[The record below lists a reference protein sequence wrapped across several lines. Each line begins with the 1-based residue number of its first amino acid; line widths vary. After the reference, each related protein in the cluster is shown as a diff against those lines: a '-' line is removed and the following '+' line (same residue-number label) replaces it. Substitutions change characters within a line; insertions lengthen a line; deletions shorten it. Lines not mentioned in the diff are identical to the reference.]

1 MILKT
6 YTVIAKDF
14 DHAGCVSSDI
24 KRWAKSENLDAD
36 LIRRLA
42 IACYEAEI
50 NMIIHS
56 LGGTIT
62 LSLDDDDLKL
72 IFQDSGPGIENIE
85 LAMKAGWSS
94 ANDVAQSMGFGAGLG
109 LPNIHKNADTFKL
122 ESCCEGTKLTLGF
135 KLKGETHDS
144 Q

>member
-6 YTVIAKDF
+6 YTVLAKDF
-14 DHAGCVSSDI
+14 EHAGCVSSDI
-24 KRWAKSENLDAD
+24 KRWAKSENMDSE

-50 NMIIHS
+50 NMVIHS
-56 LGGTIT
+56 HGGTIT
-62 LSLDDDDLKL
+62 LLKEEDTL
-72 IFQDSGPGIENIE
+72 RLVFQDNGPGIENIE

-109 LPNIHKNADTFKL
+109 LPNIQKNSDSFKL
-122 ESCCEGTKLTLGF
+122 ESCCEGTKLTIGF
-135 KLKGETHDS
+135 TLKGESHDP